1 MSAAQAYRL
10 TPWSEP
16 LVVPPALRSR
26 NNWICWRADPDF
38 DVSGKLKPKPKKTPI
53 LVGPGTSSFWQK
65 AENHV
70 AYDAA
75 AAAVQKHGLSGVGF
89 VLTAGCGIVGGDMDG
104 CRDPATGAIEPW
116 AQAILDLKET
126 YFEISPSGEGI
137 RFWALAGDMALRKT
151 VKADGAGVEI
161 YSAGRYLTFTGDHVQ
176 GTPWDVQRAPRA
188 IETLMARAADH
199 RARKAQDG
207 GPAEGGP
214 GAAGSS
220 PGSFEDVADRE
231 AYRRSPMGQIN
242 EAALKNMDAWVPELF
257 PSAEKASSGQG
268 YRVRSTDLG
277 RPLEEDISLHPDG
290 IVDFGVHDMGD
301 AREGKR
307 TPIDV
312 VMEWAPMTDPK
323 DAAEWLGVRVG
334 LPFDSGGSSGG
345 ASSRSDAEALKAL
358 DDWNAAL
365 ARLRLASPR
374 PNFIVAGS
382 TDIGGGVMRFD
393 PSYSGPV
400 ASRPQITDRLTRGLV
415 SSVASAANA
424 GKSTYLGDESMA
436 VACERPDILGQGSID
451 WCGRV
456 LVVSNEESEN
466 VLKARWRGQM
476 REFGIAASDFKHP
489 MDTWPTDRKRLRI
502 GRGGRDKRVVP
513 TADGVRFVVWLAEQA
528 ETGQPVAFIG
538 FDTLVSIFEGVD
550 ENGAEMDKAVG
561 LLVAIADA
569 GFIAV
574 DVMQHQGKTADKES
588 IQSYRGSSA
597 IFAALGEM
605 STLIGLDEKQ
615 AAALGLDPALGRRTI
630 RMVGQRQRDGVIPGI
645 YYFSREILS
654 LAAEDPRAVGVP
666 GVKSVAVLRPMAT
679 PSLGAGGDVDVLWR
693 TLWREQI
700 GGGVVV
706 RRGGATGKTHAD
718 QAWEIMA
725 RVEGWARRRT
735 ADAVDKLVAMKGAMP
750 RSARDPNGNSVGFLD
765 IVEPPTPND
774 PF

>member
-1 MSAAQAYRL
+1 MSNVAQTTYKL
-10 TPWSEP
+10 NPFSEP
-16 LVVPPALRSR
+16 LSVPSALASKRS
-26 NNWICWRADPDF
+26 WICWKAVADI
-38 DVSGKLKPKPKKTPI
+38 GKDGRPKPKPKKFPI
-53 LVGPGTSSFWQK
+53 LVGKGPSDFWQK

-70 AYDAA
+70 SYDEAVAA
-75 AAAVQKHGLSGVGF
+75 REKHGLAGVGF
-89 VLTAGCGIVGGDMDG
+89 VLVEGAGLIGGDLDG
-104 CRDPATGAIEPW
+104 CRDPVTGAIAPW
-116 AQAILDLKET
+116 AQAIIDLRET
-126 YFEISPSGEGI
+126 YFEVSPSGEGV
-137 RFWALAGDMALRKT
+137 RFWALRGDLPVLLK
-151 VKADGAGVEI
+151 KEGLGIEL
-161 YSAGRYLTFTGDHVQ
+161 YSTGRYLTFTGDHIA
-176 GTPWDVQRAPRA
+176 GTPWEVQRAEDTIKA
-188 IETLMARAADH
+188 LMKRAADF
-199 RARKAQDG
+199 K
-207 GPAEGGP
+207 PSTST
-214 GAAGSS
+214 AGQPVTI
-220 PGSFEDVADRE
+220 PGSFEEVSNRA
-231 AYRRSPMGQIN
+231 AYNNSPMGRIN
-242 EAALKNMDAWVPELF
+242 TAAMKDFDAWVPELL
-257 PSAEKASSGQG
+257 PSAEKTADGG
-268 YRVRSTDLG
+268 YRVKSASADLN
-277 RPLEEDISLHPDG
+277 RPLQEDLSIHPTG
-290 IVDFGVHDMGD
+290 IKDWGVHDLGD
-301 AREGKR
+301 LREGKR
-307 TPIDV
+307 SPIDV
-312 VMEWAPMTDPK
+312 VMEWSDPPK
-323 DAAEWLGVRVG
+323 ALEDAAEWLGVRVG
-334 LPFDSGGSSGG
+334 LPFVSLDPSGGG
-345 ASSRSDAEALKAL
+345 SRAQDKTMT
-358 DDWNAAL
+358 DWEAAL

-382 TDIGGGVMRFD
+382 MDIGGGVMRFD

-502 GRGGRDKRVVP
+502 GRGGKDKSVVP
-513 TADGVRFVVWLAEQA
+513 TADGVGFVVWLAEQA
-528 ETGQPVAFIG
+528 EAGQPVAFIG

-630 RMVGQRQRDGVIPGI
+630 RMVGQRQRDGVIPGV

-654 LAAEDPRAVGVP
+654 LAAEDPRTVGVL

-693 TLWREQI
+693 TLWREQA
-700 GGGVVV
+700 GGNVVV

-735 ADAVDKLVAMKGAMP
+735 AETVDKLVAMKGATP
-750 RSARDPNGNSVGFLD
+750 RSARDPNGNLVGFLD